1 VADQAIYEELTGIFR
16 DIFMRDDLVLIAGTS
31 ALDVPGWDSFKQI
44 EIILAVEGQ
53 FGIRFNT
60 RELDA
65 LHNVGDLAG
74 TILAKTGG
82 AAAGDR

>member
-1 VADQAIYEELTGIFR
+1 MAEQALYEELTAIFR
-16 DIFMRDDLVLIAGTS
+16 DIFMRDDLVLTAATS
-31 ALDVPGWDSFKQI
+31 ALDVPGWDSFRQI
-44 EIILAVEGQ
+44 EIILAVEAQ

-65 LHNVGDLAG
+65 LRNVGDLAG

-82 AAAGDR
+82 

>member
-1 VADQAIYEELTGIFR
+1 VADQTIYEELTAIFR
-16 DIFMRDDLVLIAGTS
+16 DIFMRDDLVLTAATS
-31 ALDVPGWDSFKQI
+31 ALDVPGWDSFRQI
-44 EIILAVEGQ
+44 EIILAVEAQ

-65 LHNVGDLAG
+65 LRNVGDLAG

-82 AAAGDR
+82 

>member
-1 VADQAIYEELTGIFR
+1 MADQTIYEELTAIFR
-16 DIFMRDDLVLIAGTS
+16 DIFMRDDLVLTAATS
-31 ALDVPGWDSFKQI
+31 ALDVPGWDSFRQI
-44 EIILAVEGQ
+44 EIILAVEAQ

-65 LHNVGDLAG
+65 LRNVGDLAG

-82 AAAGDR
+82 